1 MGPLCIVMVEPARAK
16 VGTIALLTAISMLG
30 QMSIAMYTPSLPSLA
45 QALGAPASE
54 VKLTMTVFLAAFAC
68 AQLVWGPLSD
78 RVGRRPAL
86 FAGIAVFLTGT
97 TICLLAQSIGMLI
110 FGRFVQ
116 GLGACVGVT
125 IARAVVRDRFDRT
138 EGSRALAFI
147 GMAMAAGPAVAPA
160 IGGQLQMIFDWHAV
174 FAALALFG
182 VAVAIAAYAR
192 LDESNRARDPH
203 ATDPVRML
211 GNFAALLR
219 ARVYLAYTALAAA
232 FFGGLMAYATG
243 LPFLLIDGFGM
254 SPAVYGLVPSATVV
268 GYFTG
273 SALAGRRAGIDPPRK
288 LARIGALAALAGGGT
303 LAGVA
308 LLGLD
313 HPVALV
319 VPMIVFMFGFGLSL
333 PSALAAA
340 MQPFGRMAGSAAALQ
355 GFVQM
360 AIGAAATLGVAAFA
374 DGTSRSMAFAIL
386 LAACVVALAARAAP
400 PEEKRA

>member
-1 MGPLCIVMVEPARAK
+1 MAEPARASG
-16 VGTIALLTAISMLG
+16 GTIALLTAISMLG

-45 QALGAPASE
+45 QALGAPAAE
-54 VKLTMTVFLAAFAC
+54 VKLTMTVFLAAFAV

-78 RVGRRPAL
+78 RIGRRRAL
-86 FAGIAVFLTGT
+86 FFGIAVFLTGT
-97 TICLLAQSIGMLI
+97 TICLAAQSIGMLI

-147 GMAMAAGPAVAPA
+147 GMAMAAGPALAPA
-160 IGGQLQMIFDWHAV
+160 IGGQLQTIFDWHAV

-182 VAVAIAAYAR
+182 TCVAIASYLR
-192 LDESNRARDPH
+192 LDESNRNRDPH
-203 ATDPVRML
+203 ATDPIRML
-211 GNFAALLR
+211 ANFATLLR

-232 FFGGLMAYATG
+232 FFSGLMAYATG
-243 LPFLLIDGFGM
+243 LPFLLIDGYGM
-254 SPAVYGLVPSATVV
+254 SPAVYGLIPSATVV

-273 SALAGRRAGIDPPRK
+273 SVLAGKRAGIDPPRK
-288 LARIGALAALAGGGT
+288 LARIGAIAALAG
-303 LAGVA
+303 AGVLA
-308 LLGLD
+308 LAAPLGLE

-319 VPMIVFMFGFGLSL
+319 APMIVFMFGFGLAL

-340 MQPFGRMAGSAAALQ
+340 MQPFPRMAGAAAALQ

-360 AIGAAATLGVAAFA
+360 ATGAAATLGVAAFA
-374 DGTSRSMAFAIL
+374 DGTSRSMAVAIL
-386 LAACVVALAARAAP
+386 LAGSVVSLAAWAAP
-400 PEEKRA
+400 AEEKRA

>member
-1 MGPLCIVMVEPARAK
+1 MAEPARAK
-16 VGTIALLTAISMLG
+16 AGTIALLTAISMLG

-86 FAGIAVFLTGT
+86 FAGIAVFLIGT
-97 TICLLAQSIGMLI
+97 TICLLAQSIGTLI

-147 GMAMAAGPAVAPA
+147 GMAMAAGPALAPA
-160 IGGQLQMIFDWHAV
+160 IGGQLQTIFDWHAV

-182 VAVAIAAYAR
+182 VAVAVAAYAR
-192 LDESNRARDPH
+192 LDESNRNRDPS

-211 GNFAALLR
+211 GNFATLLR
-219 ARVYLAYTALAAA
+219 ARVYLAYAALAAA

-243 LPFLLIDGFGM
+243 LPFLLIDGFGI

-288 LARIGALAALAGGGT
+288 LARIGALAALTGGGA
-303 LAGVA
+303 LALVA
-308 LLGLD
+308 LLGLE
-313 HPVALV
+313 HPVTLV
-319 VPMIVFMFGFGLSL
+319 APMIVFMFGFGLAL

-386 LAACVVALAARAAP
+386 LAACVVALAARSAP

>member
-1 MGPLCIVMVEPARAK
+1 MAEPARAK
-16 VGTIALLTAISMLG
+16 AGTIALLTAISMLG

-86 FAGIAVFLTGT
+86 FAGIAVFLIGT

-147 GMAMAAGPAVAPA
+147 GMAMAAGPALAPA
-160 IGGQLQMIFDWHAV
+160 IGGQLQTIFDWHAV

-182 VAVAIAAYAR
+182 VAVAVAAYAR
-192 LDESNRARDPH
+192 LDESNRNRDPS

-211 GNFAALLR
+211 GNFATLLR

-288 LARIGALAALAGGGT
+288 LARIGALAALTGGGA
-303 LAGVA
+303 LALVA
-308 LLGLD
+308 LLGLE
-313 HPVALV
+313 HPVTLV
-319 VPMIVFMFGFGLSL
+319 APMIVFMFGFGLAL

-386 LAACVVALAARAAP
+386 LAACVVALAARSAP

>member
-1 MGPLCIVMVEPARAK
+1 MAEPARASG
-16 VGTIALLTAISMLG
+16 GTIALLTAISMLG

-45 QALGAPASE
+45 QALGAPAGE
-54 VKLTMTVFLAAFAC
+54 VKLTMTVFLAAFAV

-78 RVGRRPAL
+78 RIGRRPAL
-86 FAGIAVFLTGT
+86 FAGIAVFLAGT
-97 TICLLAQSIGMLI
+97 TICLIAQSIEMLI

-147 GMAMAAGPAVAPA
+147 GMAMAAGPALAPA
-160 IGGQLQMIFDWHAV
+160 IGGQLQMVFDWHAV

-182 VAVAIAAYAR
+182 TCVAIASYLR
-192 LDESNRARDPH
+192 LDESNRDPDPN

-211 GNFAALLR
+211 GNFAALLQ

-232 FFGGLMAYATG
+232 FFSGLMAYATG
-243 LPFLLIDGFGM
+243 LPFLLIDGYGM

-273 SALAGRRAGIDPPRK
+273 SALAGRRAGLDPPRK
-288 LARIGALAALAGGGT
+288 LARVGAFAAMAGAGALAC
-303 LAGVA
+303 VA
-308 LLGLD
+308 LFGLE
-313 HPVALV
+313 HPVTLV
-319 VPMIVFMFGFGLSL
+319 APMIVFMFGFGLAL

-340 MQPFGRMAGSAAALQ
+340 MQPFPRMAGSAAALQ

-360 AIGAAATLGVAAFA
+360 AVGAAATLGVAAFA

-386 LAACVVALAARAAP
+386 LAAGIVALAAWAAP
-400 PEEKRA
+400 SEEKRA